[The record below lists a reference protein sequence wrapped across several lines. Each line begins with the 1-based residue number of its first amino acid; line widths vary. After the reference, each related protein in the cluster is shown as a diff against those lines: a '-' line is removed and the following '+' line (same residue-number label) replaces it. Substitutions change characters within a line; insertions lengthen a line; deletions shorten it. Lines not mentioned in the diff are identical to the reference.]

1 MDDKK
6 LAELFTAIRAGSTE
20 AFSVFYEAY
29 KKPVFTVFWRIVSSR
44 EMAEDLTQD
53 LFVKLFMNPPAPSVN
68 NLRAY
73 VFKMARNLALNALRS
88 KQYTEIEDAQNHPA
102 GDLSGIDLRLD
113 LDAAISALQD
123 CERQVLALH
132 LNADLSFLEISKII
146 DQSLPSTYRTY
157 KRALKKLRNTLDG
170 GSI

>member
-6 LAELFTAIRAGSTE
+6 LAELFTAIRAGSAE

-53 LFVKLFMNPPAPSVN
+53 LFVKLFMNPPDPSVN